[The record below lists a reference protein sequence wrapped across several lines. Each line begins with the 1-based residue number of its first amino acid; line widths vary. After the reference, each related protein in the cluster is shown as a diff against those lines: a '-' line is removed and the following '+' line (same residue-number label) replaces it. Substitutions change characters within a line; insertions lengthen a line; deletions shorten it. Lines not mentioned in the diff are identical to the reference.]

1 VTRLSRETARP
12 HGHYRPSSAKWHF
25 GCTRFALEDVQGTLC
40 GAINNQHPKKS
51 TEPSSK
57 DARIQDLQNSIRECN
72 SAFSELSAE
81 NMNKPVQT
89 PTGQLTHLAALLYV
103 ITHASEEYGELA
115 LTLRLNHLAPPTSDE
130 PKHVT

>member
-1 VTRLSRETARP
+1 MPEKSYSFRPADGTRA
-12 HGHYRPSSAKWHF
+12 F
-25 GCTRFALEDVQGTLC
+25 GELVAHIADVQGTLC
-40 GAINNQHPKKS
+40 GNINNQHPKKGP
-51 TEPSSK
+51 EPASK
-57 DARIQDLQNSIRECN
+57 DGHIQDLQSSIVQCN

-89 PTGQLTHLAALLYV
+89 PAGRLTHLAALLYI

-115 LTLRLNHLAPPTSDE
+115 LSLRLNHLTPPTTDE